1 MTTLTQAVQ
10 NTIITQLV
18 EPIQSAMVALGERG
32 EKLRLARS
40 KAIVFESTTYSKDFT
55 TFEGTVIGRDG
66 ITHRPSIT
74 INEDGTRSF
83 HCTCADHKHLVEGT
97 RKKGKETGDNYA
109 KSPCKHNIALARK
122 VWIYMQRL
130 RTVQV
135 SVDSPKKS

>member
-10 NTIITQLV
+10 NTIINQLV

-40 KAIVFESTTYSKDFT
+40 RAIVFESTTYSKDFT

-66 ITHRPSIT
+66 IIHRPSIT
-74 INEDGTRSF
+74 INEDGTRTF
-83 HCTCADHKHLVEGT
+83 HCTCRDHQHLVEGT
-97 RKKGKETGDNYA
+97 RRQGKETGDNYA
-109 KSPCKHNIALARK
+109 DSPCKHNLALGRK
-122 VWIYMQRL
+122 VWIFMNRL